1 MWLYKAIVCNRG
13 KGLDLFLKSLCS
25 NASKSLQTHTSIIKM
40 RIQHLIS
47 RVIRLIH
54 LHRNIWIQSS
64 RQKNKQTKKSNPNQK
79 KPKQKH
85 QKTHTD
91 NPQNPQNKNAQN
103 MACVPRFRN
112 IPIAAFG
119 QCLVNSQFILE
130 ASCQ

>member
-1 MWLYKAIVCNRG
+1 MDPV
-13 KGLDLFLKSLCS
+13 F
-25 NASKSLQTHTSIIKM
+25 
-40 RIQHLIS
+40 
-47 RVIRLIH
+47 
-54 LHRNIWIQSS
+54 SS
-64 RQKNKQTKKSNPNQK
+64 EKQTKKSNPNQK

-103 MACVPRFRN
+103 MACVPGFCN
-112 IPIAAFG
+112 IPNAAFG